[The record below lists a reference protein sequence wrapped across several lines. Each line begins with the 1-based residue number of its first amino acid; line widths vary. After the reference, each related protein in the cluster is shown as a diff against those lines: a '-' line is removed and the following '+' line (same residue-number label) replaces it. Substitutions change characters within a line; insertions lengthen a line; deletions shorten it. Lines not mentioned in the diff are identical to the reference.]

1 MKSVFI
7 ASLIALSATAAQA
20 ATLDVHCTSGDAVVT
35 AELNIDGKAITG
47 NINADGSGIE
57 DFKATATG
65 NYIFYPAGSYYK
77 FDDLEVIEFW
87 GVSGKDSVGYKSVK
101 GEQGAFTQTLVINKQ
116 AVQGTCVITK
126 N

>member
-1 MKSVFI
+1 MKSLIF

-35 AELNIDGKAITG
+35 AALNIDGKAITG
-47 NINADGSGIE
+47 NIEADGSGIE

-87 GVSGKDSVGYKSVK
+87 GVSGKDSVAYKSVR
-101 GEQGAFTQTLVINKQ
+101 GEKGAFNQTLVINKT
-116 AVQGTCVITK
+116 AVEGTCVITK
-126 N
+126 